1 MEPGWSRSP
10 ARLRVFRDG
19 TYPASAGTPFS
30 AATKAGHNV
39 TSIAADAQLQC
50 IELIRTLQLL
60 VSTMQVGDPN
70 ITTVNNQIA
79 ALS

>member
-1 MEPGWSRSP
+1 
-10 ARLRVFRDG
+10 
-19 TYPASAGTPFS
+19 
-30 AATKAGHNV
+30 V